1 MNNYNED
8 NNETILDELINSLDI
23 ERENSDKKVNKT
35 ANKNSVNNIKKDE
48 DVKVEYE
55 IVMNC
60 DDSDYII
67 YYKK

>member
-8 NNETILDELINSLDI
+8 NNETIIDELINSLDI